1 MILDA
6 EGMQA
11 DKGRQGVGYLG
22 EGGSF
27 GAVREGAET
36 PGDHLAADVARLLG
50 PAGGLREQHCI
61 VAKEKRQKMCLEI
74 IDQFEQLL
82 EEKDISIPC
91 EDSAEEKERHDGGN
105 NARIYGAEYWRLEDG
120 IHKILEQE
128 DSDNTK

>member
-1 MILDA
+1 MVNLMLNLFVNHIVENYPAIDYIA
-6 EGMQA
+6 IKTK
-11 DKGRQGVGYLG
+11 KG
-22 EGGSF
+22 E
-27 GAVREGAET
+27 
-36 PGDHLAADVARLLG
+36 
-50 PAGGLREQHCI
+50 
-61 VAKEKRQKMCLEI
+61 EI
-74 IDQFEQLL
+74 SLNWEESEYSWNDDQFEQLL

>member
-1 MILDA
+1 M
-6 EGMQA
+6 
-11 DKGRQGVGYLG
+11 K
-22 EGGSF
+22 
-27 GAVREGAET
+27 
-36 PGDHLAADVARLLG
+36 
-50 PAGGLREQHCI
+50 
-61 VAKEKRQKMCLEI
+61 KEKRQKMCLEI

-91 EDSAEEKERHDGGN
+91 EDSAED

>member
-1 MILDA
+1 M
-6 EGMQA
+6 
-11 DKGRQGVGYLG
+11 K
-22 EGGSF
+22 
-27 GAVREGAET
+27 
-36 PGDHLAADVARLLG
+36 
-50 PAGGLREQHCI
+50 
-61 VAKEKRQKMCLEI
+61 KEKRQKMCLEI

-91 EDSAEEKERHDGGN
+91 EDSAEGN

>member
-1 MILDA
+1 M
-6 EGMQA
+6 
-11 DKGRQGVGYLG
+11 K
-22 EGGSF
+22 
-27 GAVREGAET
+27 
-36 PGDHLAADVARLLG
+36 
-50 PAGGLREQHCI
+50 
-61 VAKEKRQKMCLEI
+61 KEKRQKMCLEI

-91 EDSAEEKERHDGGN
+91 EDSAEEKERHDSGN

>member
-1 MILDA
+1 M
-6 EGMQA
+6 
-11 DKGRQGVGYLG
+11 K
-22 EGGSF
+22 
-27 GAVREGAET
+27 
-36 PGDHLAADVARLLG
+36 
-50 PAGGLREQHCI
+50 
-61 VAKEKRQKMCLEI
+61 
-74 IDQFEQLL
+74 LL

>member
-1 MILDA
+1 MWDFGYNRWYFIFQIQMNIRIILK
-6 EGMQA
+6 G
-11 DKGRQGVGYLG
+11 DK
-22 EGGSF
+22 
-27 GAVREGAET
+27 
-36 PGDHLAADVARLLG
+36 
-50 PAGGLREQHCI
+50 I
-61 VAKEKRQKMCLEI
+61 MKKEKRQKMCLEI

-91 EDSAEEKERHDGGN
+91 GDSAEEKERHDGGN